1 MSRLKIKLSL
11 LGLLIFVFYPLSTN
25 TVNAQE
31 NDYII
36 KKGDVLSIA
45 VMGHPEFSLENIIVL
60 PDGFVQFPGL
70 GSIQASG
77 MSVKTFTK
85 LVTDNVSNFVLNPII
100 TVFVRNLPSQ
110 IINVIGFV
118 NRPGQITIFEKI
130 SVMDAISRAG
140 GIRFISKAKKIIIIR
155 ADQSYEEVAVSD
167 IFNKDPQKRI
177 VKLLD
182 IGDTVYVVE
191 PKEVNWSRLSFFTTM
206 GYIIVNLIRLF

>member
-1 MSRLKIKLSL
+1 
-11 LGLLIFVFYPLSTN
+11 VFYPLSTN
-25 TVNAQE
+25 TVKAQE

-191 PKEVNWSRLSFFTTM
+191 PKEVNWSRLSFFTTT

>member
-1 MSRLKIKLSL
+1 
-11 LGLLIFVFYPLSTN
+11 VFYPLSTN

-130 SVMDAISRAG
+130 
-140 GIRFISKAKKIIIIR
+140 II
-155 ADQSYEEVAVSD
+155 Y
-167 IFNKDPQKRI
+167 
-177 VKLLD
+177 
-182 IGDTVYVVE
+182 
-191 PKEVNWSRLSFFTTM
+191 
-206 GYIIVNLIRLF
+206 